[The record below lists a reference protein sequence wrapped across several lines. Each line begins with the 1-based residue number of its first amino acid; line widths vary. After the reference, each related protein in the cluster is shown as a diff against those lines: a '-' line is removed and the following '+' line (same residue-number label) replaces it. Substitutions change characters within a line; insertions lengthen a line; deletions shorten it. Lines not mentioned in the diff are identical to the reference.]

1 MPVDTD
7 TWNSLERLERTVG
20 ALLDRLGEGPTRAT
34 DHESNENATAQT
46 TSEAGDTY
54 KDAHSSAAPMMV
66 IRDLATDTGVRPSS
80 DSRPHGALLDDLIA
94 PGLALT
100 LIQMYAD
107 TLPVFFNLDY
117 LFNHRRLPSDFVPVF
132 SSIMGGGFSSTRKVS
147 PMQSSAK

>member
-1 MPVDTD
+1 M
-7 TWNSLERLERTVG
+7 G

-34 DHESNENATAQT
+34 DNESNENATAQT
-46 TSEAGDTY
+46 TSEAGDTMY

-66 IRDLATDTGVRPSS
+66 IRDLATDTGVRLSS
-80 DSRPHGALLDDLIA
+80 DSRPHGAVLDDLIA

-107 TLPVFFNLDY
+107 TLPVFFYLDY
-117 LFNHRRLPSDFVPVF
+117 LFNHRRRPSDFVPVF